1 MSHLSILNVAQAT
14 KEHNMSMVQWETT
27 KVDQVTE
34 KKRVKGADAV
44 ALGLSDDGKWHTVTV
59 DKKELDYTYPKIDT
73 RQIQTPEALAQA
85 LNEILAAQKPGF
97 IGLAVLVD
105 HINYGLY
112 ANTRGIITRGAD
124 VRYNTAQRNCIKK
137 FCELVKDDMIEPEQA
152 VALMLR
158 QGINDAQAWV
168 DKALASR
175 TTGESVEVGE
185 AVGVN
190 GVNA

>member
-1 MSHLSILNVAQAT
+1 MAI
-14 KEHNMSMVQWETT
+14 VQWETT

-34 KKRVKGADAV
+34 KRRVKGADAI
-44 ALGLSDDGKWHTVTV
+44 ALGLPNDGKWHTITTE
-59 DKKELDYTYPKIDT
+59 KKELDYTYPKIDT
-73 RQIQTPEALAQA
+73 RQIQTPESLLQA
-85 LNEILAAQKPGF
+85 LTEILDAQRAGF

-152 VALMLR
+152 VSLMLR
-158 QGINDAQAWV
+158 QGITDAQVWV
-168 DKALASR
+168 DKAVASR
-175 TTGESVEVGE
+175 TSGESVELDE
-185 AVGVN
+185 VGVN
-190 GVNA
+190 GVSAK